1 MRKILWNAVI
11 QAQHPVAPLLVTG
24 DLFFTANLEE
34 IVMGKPEKAHL
45 LSRDREYVKYMQ
57 LLKRAE
63 ADGRLDGKYPCRLC
77 GMKYHTKQQA
87 DVCCKIPVV

>member
-1 MRKILWNAVI
+1 
-11 QAQHPVAPLLVTG
+11 
-24 DLFFTANLEE
+24 
-34 IVMGKPEKAHL
+34 MGKLEKAET

-57 LLKRAE
+57 LLRRAG